1 MGRDIDE
8 ILSDYLNKELLTEED
23 RRILEEWSEA
33 HGRNKKFAD
42 LIRELRMQKTGLSG
56 HESDASAFEKIR
68 HKIYSQRRKKRLI
81 LRLSSAAVLI
91 LLVGIAVLLKPLTEK
106 SVFDSSFF
114 TERRY
119 TVPELV
125 LPDGKKIL
133 LDAKRD
139 AVILSD
145 SVREMRIDGRTLTVA
160 SDMKREVKN
169 PEYYT
174 MNIPYGSE
182 YRIVLSDGTKVFLN
196 AGTILRYPACFAED
210 RREVFLTGEA
220 YFEVAPDSLHPF
232 IVNSGEVCLKV
243 LGTAFNVNAYPDEL
257 WIKTTLVEG
266 KVEARCG
273 DEIVV
278 MQPGM
283 QTTYNKTTKA
293 TAYFP
298 VNTELFVSWKDGYY
312 DFEDM
317 PLDELMRIFSRWY
330 DIDIEIESP
339 EVKKIR
345 YSGRLRRYENLE
357 SLFGMLEYTRNI
369 KIIKKSGGILVRG
382 ENGKN

>member
-23 RRILEEWSEA
+23 RRILEEWSEE

-42 LIRELRMQKTGLSG
+42 LIRELRMQKTGLDR
-56 HESDASAFEKIR
+56 HESCAFAFEKIR
-68 HKIYSQRRKKRLI
+68 HKIYAQRRKRVV
-81 LRLSSAAVLI
+81 LRLSAAAVLV
-91 LLVGIAVLLKPLTEK
+91 LLMGVAVLLRPLMEK

-114 TERRY
+114 TERQY
-119 TVPELV
+119 AVPELV

-139 AVILSD
+139 AIVLSD
-145 SVREMRIDGRTLTVA
+145 SVKEMRTRNRTLIVA

-182 YRIVLSDGTKVFLN
+182 YRVVLSDGTKVFLN
-196 AGTILRYPACFAED
+196 AGTVLRYPACFAED
-210 RREVFLTGEA
+210 KREVFLTGEA
-220 YFEVAPDSLHPF
+220 YFEVASDSLHPF

-243 LGTAFNVNAYPDEL
+243 LGTAFNINAYPDEL

-273 DEIVV
+273 DEVVV

-283 QTTYNKTTKA
+283 QMTYDKTTKE

-298 VNTELFVSWKDGYY
+298 VNTGLFISWKDGYY

-339 EVKKIR
+339 GVKKKR
-345 YSGRLRRYENLE
+345 YSGRLRRYEDLE
-357 SLFGMLEYTRNI
+357 PLFKMLEYTRNI
-369 KIIKKSGGILVRG
+369 KFIKENDKIFVRE
-382 ENGKN
+382 ENDKN